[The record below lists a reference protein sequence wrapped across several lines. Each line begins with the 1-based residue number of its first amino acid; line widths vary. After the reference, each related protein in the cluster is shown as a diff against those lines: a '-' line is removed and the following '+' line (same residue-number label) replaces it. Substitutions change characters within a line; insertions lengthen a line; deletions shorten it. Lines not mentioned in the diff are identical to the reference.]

1 MWNALKA
8 RLRQGYRTGK
18 FPFVP
23 PVLPDRF
30 AGRPEINAQSCTKC
44 GECEKSCPV
53 GAVAVSA
60 NSVAID
66 TGKCIFCGKC
76 AEFCAAGAINLA
88 KSTVWRR

>member
-18 FPFVP
+18 FPAQP

-30 AGRPEINAQSCTKC
+30 AGRAELAVEKCNAC
-44 GECEKSCPV
+44 GECEKVCPSA
-53 GAVAVSA
+53 AVKMAEKTPL
-60 NSVAID
+60 ID

-76 AEFCAAGAINLA
+76 AE
-88 KSTVWRR
+88 